1 MKQRNQKLVTGLSAA
16 MLLMGANAAL
26 AETLTVPATVTVDNA
41 IDFQFTGELD
51 FGTVRATAASAAGNC
66 AMIAMVASGAAPAI
80 SSVAGAGVTDLAAC
94 LTNGGA
100 GSALQSV
107 GGTLE
112 RPVFTI
118 AGLAG
123 FTALTLTLPS
133 AGVFLTGTG
142 LPPNSSRFLVGNFT
156 AHQLTGGSTGAI
168 TTSITANG
176 TGAASF
182 NVGAQLATDPVLRSG
197 LGVGYQNNVAYTG
210 NFNVTVNY

>member
-51 FGTVRATAASAAGNC
+51 FGTVRATAATSAGHCAIIAVVAG
-66 AMIAMVASGAAPAI
+66 AAAPAV
-80 SSVAGAGVTDLAAC
+80 SAVAGVGADDLAAC
-94 LTNGGA
+94 VSVGTTA
-100 GSALQSV
+100 ALQSV

-112 RPVFTI
+112 RPIFTL

-123 FTALTLTLPS
+123 FSSLTLTLPA
-133 AGVFLTGTG
+133 AGVFLSGTG
-142 LPPNSSRFLVGNFT
+142 LPPGSSRFLLGNFT

-182 NVGAQLATDPVLRSG
+182 NVGAQLATDPALATG
-197 LGVGYQNNVAYTG
+197 LGVGYQNNIAYTG
-210 NFNVTVNY
+210 SFDVTVNY